1 MSAILIQEPRSL
13 ACPWPPQ
20 TVPWGSSV
28 GLWRTRFSW
37 DCAPLSS
44 LLRSLQGTFLCVTV
58 PRHSS
63 WTESTGYGTLSSR
76 HHCRHWASAGTF
88 YCIFLSFAALN
99 TVITFTCHRQ
109 TSGTHSLPLL
119 NSRGHK

>member
-13 ACPWPPQ
+13 ACPWPLQ
-20 TVPWGSSV
+20 TVPWGSFV

-44 LLRSLQGTFLCVTV
+44 LLRSLQGSFFCVTV

-63 WTESTGYGTLSSR
+63 WTESIGYGTLR
-76 HHCRHWASAGTF
+76 LHDLTAITGQVLGPFTASL
-88 YCIFLSFAALN
+88 CP
-99 TVITFTCHRQ
+99 
-109 TSGTHSLPLL
+109 SLP
-119 NSRGHK
+119 